1 MKAPGGAAAIELPG
15 PWTHRH
21 ITAGGASFH
30 VADTGTAMDYA
41 LVLLHAFPEHWW
53 SWRDVIPPLTG
64 AGRRVVAMDI
74 RGCGTSDLSR
84 GASDLVQLAQDVIGV
99 VRALGISSFSVA
111 GAGTGGAVA
120 WMVGALSP
128 SELRSLIAL
137 GAPHPLGI
145 RPVIGRAPWS
155 GGRLLQGRLALPTG
169 RARALRDGRL
179 LDAVYRS
186 WASPSSRERLDSQS
200 GPFRAALARPFAPH
214 TALRALRAARRPSRE
229 ARRILRSP
237 VAVPVLSIRGSDDGA
252 WSPVDHAHDATFVD
266 AAHSCV
272 VVREAGHFLP
282 EEAPSQVARAIAA
295 HLDELPDTWD
305 CD

>member
-1 MKAPGGAAAIELPG
+1 
-15 PWTHRH
+15 
-21 ITAGGASFH
+21 
-30 VADTGTAMDYA
+30 MDYA

-53 SWRDVIPPLTG
+53 SWRDVIPPLAG

-145 RPVIGRAPWS
+145 RPVSGRAPWS
-155 GGRLLQGRLALPTG
+155 GGRLLQCRLALPTG

-295 HLDELPDTWD
+295 HLDELSDTWD

>member
-53 SWRDVIPPLTG
+53 SWRDVIPPLAG

-145 RPVIGRAPWS
+145 RPVIGRPPWS

-186 WASPSSRERLDSQS
+186 WASPSSHERLDSQ
-200 GPFRAALARPFAPH
+200 
-214 TALRALRAARRPSRE
+214 
-229 ARRILRSP
+229 
-237 VAVPVLSIRGSDDGA
+237 LSLI
-252 WSPVDHAHDATFVD
+252 H
-266 AAHSCV
+266 
-272 VVREAGHFLP
+272 
-282 EEAPSQVARAIAA
+282 I
-295 HLDELPDTWD
+295 
-305 CD
+305 

>member
-53 SWRDVIPPLTG
+53 SWRDVIPPLAG

-252 WSPVDHAHDATFVD
+252 WSPVDHAHDAAFVD

-282 EEAPSQVARAIAA
+282 EEAPSQVARAITA
-295 HLDELPDTWD
+295 HLDELSDTWD